1 MEKGTIARRRQKDT
15 AQFGRPPTRLRHHN
29 RTQSD
34 VPSQPDS
41 PRSPIAIRRNEDGFF
56 EGINKGH
63 KRNDTAPT
71 TKSSVYEEN
80 PKNFTVVN
88 VGAGGVLYL
97 YVRARACWRAH
108 AHTHTPLSLPGV
120 RFRAVASDMPNDA
133 LGDRRCCFFLLSP
146 CDMALILL
154 ETCANLL
161 PWTLGNRVVCQF
173 PIPTMLRRHLRPPQ
187 MAPNRT
193 IRATRT
199 KASSLCCEKAPH
211 RYILGPER
219 RASRDRTP
227 LQMYSRICRLAA
239 FRIGITDEGPDLRL
253 VLPWAAE

>member
-108 AHTHTPLSLPGV
+108 AHTHTPFPSGCSFSRRSFGYAKRCAGRQTLLFLSSLSLRHGIDS
-120 RFRAVASDMPNDA
+120 A
-133 LGDRRCCFFLLSP
+133 
-146 CDMALILL
+146 
-154 ETCANLL
+154 
-161 PWTLGNRVVCQF
+161 GNMC
-173 PIPTMLRRHLRPPQ
+173 
-187 MAPNRT
+187 
-193 IRATRT
+193 
-199 KASSLCCEKAPH
+199 
-211 RYILGPER
+211 
-219 RASRDRTP
+219 
-227 LQMYSRICRLAA
+227 
-239 FRIGITDEGPDLRL
+239 
-253 VLPWAAE
+253 